1 LYFLQV
7 VFFANLIMEMV
18 VESIRTRWSVTNESM
33 FRLIKTEKEIVKLN
47 HLLNHEISHVMIKI
61 TANMHILFL

>member
-1 LYFLQV
+1 
-7 VFFANLIMEMV
+7 MV

-33 FRLIKTEKEIVKLN
+33 FRLIKAEKEIAKLN

-61 TANMHILFL
+61 TANMYILFL